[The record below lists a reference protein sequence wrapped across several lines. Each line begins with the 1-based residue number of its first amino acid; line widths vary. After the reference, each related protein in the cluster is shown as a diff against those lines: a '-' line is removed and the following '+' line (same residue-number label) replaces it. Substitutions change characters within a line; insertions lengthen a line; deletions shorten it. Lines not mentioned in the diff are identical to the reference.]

1 MGLVD
6 GGLLGRFAV
15 PKFEPF
21 RGVRYDTNRAVISQ
35 VTAPPYDVIDA
46 GMRAELL
53 ARDPCNVVQVDLPD
67 EADGPGRYAAAATT
81 FDGWLADGTLVRDT
95 EPSFYLYQMDYR
107 DDLGNDVHTLGVIGA
122 LELSRPG
129 EGAILPHEHTT
140 PKAKSDRL
148 DLLRATRVNLS
159 AIWGLS
165 LTEGLTGLCRVD
177 ADPDE
182 SWTDEDGVSHHLW
195 VVDDPDRTAAIS
207 AAVQAS
213 PVVIAD
219 GHHRFETSVAY
230 RDERAEAGDD
240 PAGAAL
246 GDGVRRRAGRVRT
259 DRPTDPPP
267 AVRSS
272 ASRSSP
278 RPSRIGSSCA
288 TPAPWTIGSWHAW
301 TRSARLTL
309 VAPDGT
315 GTFLLPREGAFTDV
329 DDLDSSRLAAALE
342 SIDGVEV
349 RYQHGVDEILHALH
363 DHEADAGVLL
373 RPATVAQIDVN
384 VHQGRRMPPKT
395 TFFHPKPRTG
405 PVFRP
410 TD

>member
-246 GDGVRRRAGRVRT
+246 AMVYVVELVESELTVRPIHRLLSGRSV
-259 DRPTDPPP
+259 
-267 AVRSS
+267 AELS
-272 ASRSSP
+272 ASFEDRFEL
-278 RPSRIGSSCA
+278 RDAGAVDDRIL
-288 TPAPWTIGSWHAW
+288 
-301 TRSARLTL
+301 ARMDEVGALTL

-384 VHQGRRMPPKT
+384 AHQGRRMPPKT